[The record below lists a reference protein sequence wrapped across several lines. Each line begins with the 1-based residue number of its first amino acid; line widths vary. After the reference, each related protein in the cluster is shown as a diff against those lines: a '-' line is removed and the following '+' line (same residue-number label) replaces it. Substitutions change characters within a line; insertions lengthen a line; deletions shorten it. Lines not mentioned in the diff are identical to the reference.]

1 MSEHVATGHDTQEGV
16 GAAIGIWMRQTLCAL
31 HGHDTFL
38 HFERDRMSLKCVSCG
53 HESPG
58 WELDRA
64 RSEQVAERPRQSLP
78 HLIGVRRVA

>member
-1 MSEHVATGHDTQEGV
+1 MSEHVATEHDTQEGV
-16 GAAIGIWMRQTLCAL
+16 GAAVRVWMRQTLCGL

-38 HFERDRMSLKCVSCG
+38 HFERDRMSLRCVSCG

-58 WELDRA
+58 WELDPA
-64 RSEQVAERPRQSLP
+64 HSERVERPRTLP

>member
-1 MSEHVATGHDTQEGV
+1 MSEHVAIEHETQDGV
-16 GAAIGIWMRQTLCAL
+16 GAAMRVWMRQTICAL

-58 WELDRA
+58 WELDRSH
-64 RSEQVAERPRQSLP
+64 SEHAERPRTLP
-78 HLIGVRRVA
+78 QLIGVRRAA